1 MRSIGL
7 CLVALGSD
15 GDLLGNRPH
24 EPSEL
29 TRNSHDH
36 LVGVF
41 SARYQAS
48 VAFAQA
54 NLGFPTDVLDG
65 FGVLFESQLQ
75 VATGFRG
82 ITIRSRAFNQYPT
95 GMSIASCGDGA
106 LTTPLTRGIF

>member
-15 GDLLGNRPH
+15 GNLFGKGPH
-24 EPSEL
+24 EPHEL

-48 VAFAQA
+48 VSCAQA

-65 FGVLFESQLQ
+65 FGVLFESQWQ
-75 VATGFRG
+75 VATDFRG
-82 ITIRSRAFNQYPT
+82 ITLGPRAFNQHPP
-95 GMSIASCGDGA
+95 GMTIARFGDGA

>member
-15 GDLLGNRPH
+15 GDLFGNRPH
-24 EPSEL
+24 EPHEL

-41 SARYQAS
+41 AARYQAS
-48 VAFAQA
+48 VSFAQA
-54 NLGFPTDVLDG
+54 NLGFPTEVLHG
-65 FGVLFESQLQ
+65 FGGRFESQLQ
-75 VATGFRG
+75 VAADLRG
-82 ITIRSRAFNQYPT
+82 ITLRPRAFNQHPT
-95 GMSIASCGDGA
+95 GMTIARFGDGA